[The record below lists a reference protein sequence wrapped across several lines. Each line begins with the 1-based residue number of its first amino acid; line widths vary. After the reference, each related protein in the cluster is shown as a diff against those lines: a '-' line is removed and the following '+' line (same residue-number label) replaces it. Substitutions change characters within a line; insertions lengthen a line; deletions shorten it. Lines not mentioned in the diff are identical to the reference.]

1 MLLLQMI
8 APSSI
13 TSLHAK
19 DHFEK
24 RGRRRQGES
33 CIGDDMYHSR
43 TITILL
49 MLTIWLESA
58 GVIKLH

>member
-33 CIGDDMYHSR
+33 CIGGDDMYHSR

-49 MLTIWLESA
+49 MRFTIMA
-58 GVIKLH
+58 

>member
-1 MLLLQMI
+1 MLLPHMI

-13 TSLHAK
+13 TSLYVQRTIL
-19 DHFEK
+19 K
-24 RGRRRQGES
+24 REAEGIRES

-49 MLTIWLESA
+49 MRTIRLKSA
-58 GVIKLH
+58 GA